1 MSEIQSTL
9 IHRLRNI
16 SAATILGSKLG
27 EVVADADQRGNSA
40 ELKSILRYDDDP
52 KQYNLLYTLLYP
64 QMDESNAI
72 VRDLNDDYI
81 MRSKELMR
89 VRCLH
94 S

>member
-9 IHRLRNI
+9 IHCLRNV
-16 SAATILGSKLG
+16 SVVTILGSKLD

-40 ELKSILRYDDDP
+40 ELKSILHYDNNS

-81 MRSKELMR
+81 MRSEEFMQ
-89 VRCLH
+89 VHCLR